1 MYIITNVYLDIH
13 GKEGIFFINIQ
24 TLQLEN
30 VMRYFFNSDSS
41 TLLGI
46 VILSTLLAQ
55 ILT

>member
-24 TLQLEN
+24 TLQFEN